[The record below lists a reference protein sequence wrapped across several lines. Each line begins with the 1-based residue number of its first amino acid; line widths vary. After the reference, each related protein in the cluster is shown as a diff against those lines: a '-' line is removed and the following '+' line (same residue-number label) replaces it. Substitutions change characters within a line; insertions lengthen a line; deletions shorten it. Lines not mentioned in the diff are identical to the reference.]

1 MMRSSVGFQ
10 DLQLVIQLSIE
21 RLFEI
26 VRNYIYYCLSP
37 FQTFKRLLRW
47 LFLSDSNSVA
57 DDVVDTATLGD
68 SNPAPQKQVK
78 NGRTLNTDGR
88 TCEDVITSLG

>member
-1 MMRSSVGFQ
+1 MRSLVGFQ
-10 DLQLVIQLSIE
+10 DLQLVIQLFIE
-21 RLFEI
+21 RLFEV

-37 FQTFKRLLRW
+37 FQTFKRLVRW
-47 LFLSDSNSVA
+47 TFISDSNPVA
-57 DDVVDTATLGD
+57 DDIVDTATLGD

-78 NGRTLNTDGR
+78 NGQTLNTDGR